1 MVKRGTRGSRGGQ
14 NGSSPEM
21 DRFVTLDLNGWLDHL
36 VVDRDTRGAPDEGR
50 SHGTDDW
57 ARTLGFRSP
66 LFRQPPSDG
75 PDHDRE
81 DGGTWLFGA
90 QALAAARHARAD
102 APLIDA
108 IGALALAAGHGDSD
122 PETRKALPLA
132 VWQLV
137 ADCARSFDKQ
147 ADAAHLA
154 LVIPDGRYLGRP
166 RVEESGLTTLESLY
180 SAFTENRPR
189 AQNRSR
195 VELIWRS
202 VAALKAAMSAA
213 PERVGHTAGD
223 VLVINVNR
231 RIFWTVLQLRHWPEE
246 RGHGTGS
253 LCIVR
258 RPVMDD
264 CNEDEAWT
272 TKRVEY
278 VQAALGA
285 EAVEEDVAALRRWTR
300 GVEILATGMNPRS
313 LAAIGVEIDAL
324 EHWSWPVAEGGW
336 ELLKRRPNIQW
347 SQVRFGLPERLVAR
361 LRKFAERR
369 EGESLAIVIEAPTG
383 AEAVSGFE
391 GLVREVVP
399 SVPIVRVTGRKTAEA
414 AASLALALEPETTA
428 PAWLDEVPAIDIE
441 VRSNPANGSTE
452 TTWKPVIAKGKAI
465 AAGQTYHTPPDDSR
479 KVTLAPG
486 VEYVHL
492 HLRRGSGDSWD
503 ERYSGRETGHTIQAS
518 DHERVVQPLARVR
531 PLSGEARIEIVEHR
545 PDGET
550 QVLAGSRSSVR
561 WSEMRS
567 EAPAEMGSIPELYVF
582 RASEEGWLELEPL
595 LVEVVRAGVGHVTT
609 ALRDRLYK
617 CTQRQWRDQVF
628 PLGSDGQPPR
638 TLDGQ
643 GFVRRQRLLRD
654 ATGILL
660 SDLMRTVDSKVALKV
675 RVANRLHMPLTWL
688 FTGCPEEAIRVLL
701 DALLDRTGHAAS
713 TLLVDKPFPLWSIY
727 QGVGRT
733 IRNDEELKA
742 VFDDLIGGWE
752 ASGGSSQDIY
762 LLSTVSH
769 PLARRVS
776 ARRVLGE
783 SRERFDRV
791 HRFLQQH
798 LDNVVHGNG
807 DPRPGGNPNR
817 SLELR
822 YVTMGYRGLCQIR
835 YAKPGWFAID
845 DCQVRWAHDAL
856 IRAKTKGREFEKR
869 LVDLTASY
877 LIGQG
882 TDPTMPGG
890 F

>member
-1 MVKRGTRGSRGGQ
+1 MRGTRGSRGGQ

-50 SHGTDDW
+50 NHRTDDW

-66 LFRQPPSDG
+66 LFQQPPSDG

-81 DGGTWLFGA
+81 DAGTWLFGA
-90 QALAAARHARAD
+90 QALVAARHARPD

-108 IGALALAAGHGDSD
+108 IDALALAAGHGNAD

-147 ADAAHLA
+147 TDAAHLA

-166 RVEESGLTTLESLY
+166 RVERSGLTTLESLH
-180 SAFTENRPR
+180 SAFIENRPR

-202 VAALKAAMSAA
+202 VAALWAAMSAA
-213 PERVGHTAGD
+213 PEKVGHTAGT

-231 RIFWTVLQLRHWPEE
+231 RTFWTVLELRHWPEE
-246 RGHGTGS
+246 RGHGNGS
-253 LCIVR
+253 LCIAR

-278 VQAALGA
+278 VQAALGVESA
-285 EAVEEDVAALRRWTR
+285 AAVPALRRWTR
-300 GVEILATGMNPRS
+300 GVEILATGMNRGS
-313 LAAIGVEIDAL
+313 LAAFGVEMDAL
-324 EHWSWPVAEGGW
+324 EHWSWPVPDGDW
-336 ELLKRRPNIQW
+336 ELLKQRPNIRW
-347 SQVRFGLPERLVAR
+347 SQVRFGLPERLETR

-369 EGESLAIVIEAPTG
+369 EGEPLAIVIESPTG

-391 GLVREVVP
+391 GSVRKVVP

-414 AASLALALEPETTA
+414 AASLAFALERDPTA
-428 PAWLDEVPAIDIE
+428 PAWLDHVPAIDLE
-441 VRSNPANGSTE
+441 VRINAANGATG
-452 TTWKPVIAKGKAI
+452 TTWKPVIAKGI
-465 AAGQTYHTPPDDSR
+465 DIPAGETYHTPPDDSR

-503 ERYSGRETGHTIQAS
+503 ERYSGRETGHTIQPS

-595 LVEVVRAGVGHVTT
+595 LVEVVTAGVGHVST

-617 CTQRQWRDQVF
+617 CTQRQWREQVF

-660 SDLMRTVDSKVALKV
+660 SDLRRTVDSRVALGVKA
-675 RVANRLHMPLTWL
+675 ANRFHMPLTWL
-688 FTGCPEEAIRVLL
+688 FTGCPEGAIRVLL
-701 DALLDRTGHAAS
+701 DALLDRTGQAAS
-713 TLLVDKPFPLWSIY
+713 TLLADKEYSLWSIY

-733 IRNDEELKA
+733 VRNDEDLKV
-742 VFDDLIGGWE
+742 VFDELIGAWE
-752 ASGGSSQDIY
+752 ASGGSSQDKY
-762 LLSTVSH
+762 LLSAVSH

-783 SRERFDRV
+783 SQERFDRV
-791 HRFLQQH
+791 HRFLKQH
-798 LDNVVHGNG
+798 LDNVVRGIG
-807 DPRPGGNPNR
+807 DPLPGGKPQQ

-835 YAKPGWFAID
+835 YGQPDWFAID
-845 DCQVRWAHDAL
+845 DTQVRWAHEAL
-856 IRAKTKGREFEKR
+856 IRARTVGKEFEKR
-869 LVDLTASY
+869 LVDLTAAY
-877 LIGQG
+877 LIGEG

>member
-1 MVKRGTRGSRGGQ
+1 MRGTRGSRGGR

-36 VVDRDTRGAPDEGR
+36 VVQCDTLGAADEGR
-50 SHGTDDW
+50 NHGSDDW

-66 LFRQPPSDG
+66 LFRQPADG
-75 PDHDRE
+75 IDSDRE
-81 DGGTWLFGA
+81 DAVTWLFGA

-108 IGALALAAGHGDSD
+108 IGALALAAGHGYSD
-122 PETRKALPLA
+122 PETRKPLPLA

-202 VAALKAAMSAA
+202 VAALKAAMSAS

-223 VLVINVNR
+223 VMVINVNR

-246 RGHGTGS
+246 RGDGTGS
-253 LCIVR
+253 LRIVR

-278 VQAALGA
+278 VQAALGVESA
-285 EAVEEDVAALRRWTR
+285 AAVPALRRWTR
-300 GVEILATGMNPRS
+300 GVEILATGMNRGS
-313 LAAIGVEIDAL
+313 LSAFGVEMDAL
-324 EHWSWPVAEGGW
+324 EHWSWPAPEGGW
-336 ELLKRRPNIQW
+336 ERLKQRPNIRW
-347 SQVRFGLPERLVAR
+347 SQVRFGLPERLEAR

-369 EGESLAIVIEAPTG
+369 EGEPLAIVIESPTG
-383 AEAVSGFE
+383 VEAVSGFE
-391 GLVREVVP
+391 GLVRKVVP

-414 AASLALALEPETTA
+414 AASLAFALGRDPSA
-428 PAWLDEVPAIDIE
+428 PAWLDHVPAIDLE
-441 VRSNPANGSTE
+441 VRVNAANGSTG
-452 TTWKPVIAKGKAI
+452 TTWRPVIAKGKAI
-465 AAGQTYHTPPDDSR
+465 PAGETYHTPPDDSR
-479 KVTLAPG
+479 KITLAPG

-503 ERYSGRETGHTIQAS
+503 ERYSGRETGHTIQPR

-550 QVLAGSRSSVR
+550 EVLAGSRSSVR

-567 EAPAEMGSIPELYVF
+567 EAPPELGSIPELYVF

-595 LVEVVRAGVGHVTT
+595 LAEVVRAGVGHVTT
-609 ALRDRLYK
+609 ALRDRLYR
-617 CTQRQWRDQVF
+617 CTQRQWRQQVF

-638 TLDGQ
+638 TLDAK

-660 SDLMRTVDSKVALKV
+660 FDLTRRVDSGQALKV
-675 RVANRLHMPLTWL
+675 KAANRLHLPLTWL
-688 FTGCPEEAIRVLL
+688 FTGCPEGAIRVLL
-701 DALLDRTGHAAS
+701 DALLDRTSRVAS
-713 TLLVDKPFPLWSIY
+713 ALLVDNDYSLWSIY

-733 IRNDEELKA
+733 VRNDEDLKA
-742 VFDDLIGGWE
+742 VFDDLIGIWE

-762 LLSTVSH
+762 LLATVSH

-783 SRERFDRV
+783 SRERFDRA
-791 HRFLQQH
+791 HRFLKQH

-807 DPRPGGNPNR
+807 DPRPGRNPNS

-835 YAKPGWFAID
+835 YAKPDWFAID

-856 IRAKTKGREFEKR
+856 IRAKTAGREFEKR

-877 LIGQG
+877 LIGEG
-882 TDPTMPGG
+882 IDPTMPGG